1 MLSCLS
7 LLSSKIVR
15 RKARNSHL
23 YAVSGLE
30 SLLDPSINCY
40 SVERKLI
47 HDGGDDDD
55 DDDDVD
61 DEDDNDDDDL
71 FIAGL
76 LDIQRMVLEVSSPP
90 GFSSLQR

>member
-15 RKARNSHL
+15 RKMRNIHL
-23 YAVSGLE
+23 YAVSGRE

-47 HDGGDDDD
+47 HDS
-55 DDDDVD
+55 DDVD
-61 DEDDNDDDDL
+61 VDDDL
-71 FIAGL
+71 LSTGL
-76 LDIQRMVLEVSSPP
+76 LDIQRMALEVSSREA
-90 GFSSLQR
+90 L

>member
-15 RKARNSHL
+15 RKVRNIHL

-30 SLLDPSINCY
+30 NLLDPSINCY

-47 HDGGDDDD
+47 HDGDDDD
-55 DDDDVD
+55 DDD
-61 DEDDNDDDDL
+61 L
-71 FIAGL
+71 LSTGL
-76 LDIQRMVLEVSSPP
+76 LDIQRMALEVSSREA
-90 GFSSLQR
+90 L